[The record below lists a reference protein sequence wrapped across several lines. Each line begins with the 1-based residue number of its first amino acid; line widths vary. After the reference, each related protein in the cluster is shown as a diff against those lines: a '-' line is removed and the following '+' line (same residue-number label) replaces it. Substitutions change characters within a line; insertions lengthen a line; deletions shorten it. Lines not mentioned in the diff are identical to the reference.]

1 MKQIVEYDE
10 AYALLVEL
18 SERYQELPLHAH
30 LCVMEAFTIVVESEA
45 GPPECLPTVEK
56 AAPAEVMKRA
66 QELLRDLQRAAPTL
80 AEALL
85 FSRARTLM
93 IAARAELQ

>member
-18 SERYQELPLHAH
+18 AERYRELPLHAH
-30 LCVMEAFTIVVESEA
+30 LCVMEAFNIVIKSEA
-45 GPPECLPTVEK
+45 GPPDCLPAVAP

-66 QELLRDLQRAAPTL
+66 QELLRNLQRAAPSL
-80 AEALL
+80 GEALL

-93 IAARAELQ
+93 IAARAELR